1 MFYFF
6 KFLLAIVC
14 CRDYIFPQNG
24 HEVREAKRSFLD
36 PHFVKGHGGIVQLF
50 EWKFS
55 DVASECETFLAPNG
69 FGGVQVSP
77 PNENVIIAGRPWVR
91 PFK

>member
-1 MFYFF
+1 MLNFF

-14 CRDYIFPQNG
+14 CRDYFLPQDD
-24 HEVREAKRSFLD
+24 HEIREVKRSFLD

-91 PFK
+91 PF